1 MEQQQRLVG
10 PDAYFQTLNNEINR
24 LRRSSENLHR
34 ESIYDKPSWSGQLV
48 PAQGPTTDTRTSPQ
62 TTERRKRKEKKSRK
76 PRSWHPSPYVSEDE
90 DDQLTREEK
99 KAKIKAEI
107 ARRRQQIEE
116 NMRLHDELC
125 KLAERR
131 DRMEAGRGSII
142 PSPTSSF
149 SYRTSEQTLVAP
161 TRTSDGDD
169 TSSVLKAI
177 DEILRKDLYSGPLSR
192 SSWASYSNL

>member
-1 MEQQQRLVG
+1 MLININYQYLLNIH
-10 PDAYFQTLNNEINR
+10 FQLF
-24 LRRSSENLHR
+24 S
-34 ESIYDKPSWSGQLV
+34 
-48 PAQGPTTDTRTSPQ
+48 
-62 TTERRKRKEKKSRK
+62 RKEKKSRK

-131 DRMEAGRGSII
+131 DRMETGKLPQI
-142 PSPTSSF
+142 
-149 SYRTSEQTLVAP
+149 
-161 TRTSDGDD
+161 
-169 TSSVLKAI
+169 
-177 DEILRKDLYSGPLSR
+177 
-192 SSWASYSNL
+192 